1 MSIDFHL
8 KLPPNYRKIL
18 KKDPRGWANIKTDQI
33 SVDLSIVVDPR
44 QKH

>member
-18 KKDPRGWANIKTDQI
+18 KKSAGTGKYKNGSNI
-33 SVDLSIVVDPR
+33 R
-44 QKH
+44 